1 MSDYPMLISNKL
13 HSFRNFG
20 FTKLHFF
27 SLKHRIDKLL
37 KRCFVLLD
45 KSLMIAG
52 LASCDVMLEVIH
64 FADDGQMIAGFD
76 DSVSVRIPARLSLK

>member
-1 MSDYPMLISNKL
+1 M
-13 HSFRNFG
+13 
-20 FTKLHFF
+20 
-27 SLKHRIDKLL
+27 
-37 KRCFVLLD
+37 LLD

>member
-1 MSDYPMLISNKL
+1 MSLATSSLSLIIITV
-13 HSFRNFG
+13 G

-52 LASCDVMLEVIH
+52 LSSCDVMLEVIH